1 MSIFGVQQK
10 DPSVVEAMQYLDI
23 RGKRLDILPLPNI
36 LEDYMQTMQNE
47 SDHVEHVV
55 CEGSR
60 EHVLWWDSYG
70 RHCSEKKCEINFQLN
85 STTVNIEQEIT
96 YLQEITYEHTGRVP

>member
-1 MSIFGVQQK
+1 MRGPDNANSVPRQSTAEPVQ
-10 DPSVVEAMQYLDI
+10 V
-23 RGKRLDILPLPNI
+23 RFLPLPNI